1 VEYKLFGGKPMGFHF
16 FSVLLHCIN
25 CLLVFRF
32 LGFLVKNHWQ
42 ALFAT
47 LFFGLHPLRS
57 EPVAWAASQKDLL
70 FAMFYLL
77 GLIQYLYYQQNQK
90 LKHLCFITVFFV
102 LSLLSKS
109 TAVTFPLVLL
119 LLDYLKLN
127 TFTPKQILTKL
138 PFFSLSLGMAVLTYF
153 TQKAGDGVGEPYLIL
168 VERIPAACYIL
179 VQYAW
184 QQIFPFGLSAFYP
197 YPDKVEG
204 HLPIQYWLFILPV
217 VGFMYYVFKNLFKQR
232 LEVFCLLFFVITN
245 LVTLQLIQVGKA
257 ITADRFSYLPSIG
270 LALFLVLLVE
280 KLSPKGI
287 FTTNNKFGLA
297 LIWCLVLAIST
308 INQNRIW
315 ANSLKLYN
323 SVLKKYPN
331 VPVILNNRGNQKLD
345 NGDQEG
351 AIQDYIAAI
360 QADSGFSLAYENR
373 GILFGNLNR
382 FEEAFQDY
390 SQSIRLKPTA
400 KALQNRALLYIKK
413 NDYNAAI
420 SDLNQAILMD
430 PNYSL
435 AYKNRGLAYVLSG
448 QKDLG
453 CADFQKA
460 ASLGKEDAPMLLER
474 FCR

>member
-57 EPVAWAASQKDLL
+57 EPVAWASSQKDLL
-70 FAMFYLL
+70 FSMFYLF
-77 GLIQYLYYQQNQK
+77 GLIQYLYYQGNHK
-90 LKHLCFITVFFV
+90 LKYLGSTTVFFV

-127 TFTPKQILTKL
+127 VFTSKQILDKL
-138 PFFSLSLGMAVLTYF
+138 PFFLLSLNMAVLTYF
-153 TQKAGDGVGEPYLIL
+153 TQKAGDGVGKPYLIL

-184 QQIFPFGLSAFYP
+184 QQIFPFGISAFYP

-204 HLPIQYWLFILPV
+204 HLPIQFWLFILPV
-217 VGFMYYVFKNLFKQR
+217 AGIMYYIFKNVFKQK

-280 KLSPKGI
+280 KLSPKGL
-287 FTTNNKFGLA
+287 FTNKIKLGLA
-297 LIWCLVLAIST
+297 TIWCIVLAICT

-315 ANSLKLYN
+315 ANSLELYN
-323 SVLKKYPN
+323 SILYKYPN
-331 VPVILNNRGNQKLD
+331 VPLILNNRAIQKFE
-345 NGDQEG
+345 NGDKDG
-351 AIQDYIAAI
+351 ALQDFNLAI
-360 QADSGFSLAYENR
+360 RADSSLAMTYENR
-373 GILFGNLNR
+373 GILFGNLKR
-382 FEEAFQDY
+382 YEEAFQDY
-390 SQSIRLKPTA
+390 RQSIRLKPSVRSFI
-400 KALQNRALLYIKK
+400 NRGLLSLIKC
-413 NDYNAAI
+413 DYTAAI
-420 SDLNQAILMD
+420 SDFNQAILLG
-430 PNYSL
+430 PNNSL
-435 AYKNRGLAYVLSG
+435 AYKNRGLAYELSG

-453 CADFQKA
+453 CADLQKA
-460 ASLGKEDAPMLLER
+460 ASFGMKDAGILMER